1 MLVLC
6 GAACQTQPSPLSLVC
21 CCLGRAPIK
30 PLLYSPLHFAQCRL
44 CAGIDSGDQIQIE
57 TNLGP
62 RQRMR
67 LAVPIEVEPHP
78 VFRRDGPD
86 ILSTAS
92 LSLPQA
98 LLGTT
103 ITVPTIDGMAQ
114 LTVPACTQ
122 VRALGKGQLRRSER
136 GSFVELGDLQA
147 CAVLGCVC
155 LRVEG
160 IVRGRE
166 RGRTSAGCAG

>member
-1 MLVLC
+1 MFTSRRDP
-6 GAACQTQPSPLSLVC
+6 QTQPSPLLLVC
-21 CCLGRAPIK
+21 CCLRRAPTK
-30 PLLYSPLHFAQCRL
+30 PLIPSALHLVQHNL
-44 CAGIDSGDQIQIE
+44 CTGIDSGDQIQIE

-122 VRALGKGQLRRSER
+122 VRGEATAEGGLLLLKRGLVFGCWVDGRPLRW
-136 GSFVELGDLQA
+136 
-147 CAVLGCVC
+147 VLGCVC
-155 LRVEG
+155 LRIWWV
-160 IVRGRE
+160 
-166 RGRTSAGCAG
+166 C